1 MDMDKKVELTGIV
14 QGLRSGD
21 EYATGTFFKQIK

>member
-1 MDMDKKVELTGIV
+1 MDMDKKVELTELSRACAI
-14 QGLRSGD
+14 GD